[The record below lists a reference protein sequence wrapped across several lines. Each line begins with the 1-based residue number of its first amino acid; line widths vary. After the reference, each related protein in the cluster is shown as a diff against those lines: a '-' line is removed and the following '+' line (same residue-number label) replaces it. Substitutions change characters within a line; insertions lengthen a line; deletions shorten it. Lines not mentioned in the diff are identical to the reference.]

1 MLLMIWVYREGPYG
15 WEIVFLKDWGTES
28 IQSILDY
35 ESLWLWIHIY

>member
-1 MLLMIWVYREGPYG
+1 MLLMIRVFREGPCG

-35 ESLWLWIHIY
+35 ESLWLWIYIY